1 MVNSIGYNP
10 YSFQSRYLIPFQGAD
25 SASVQNYNAV
35 EYTAP
40 SNIQTPVNTS
50 IPNDIVEIS
59 AGNKINETSNQEKK
73 KKGVSTLAK
82 VGIAIGGTALA
93 GILAHKFIPPMRV
106 QSRVQR
112 IFLEDFSKEEAK
124 AIQKKYQDILKIS
137 DKDEFLDKLFTELK
151 KDYKLDAINIKLDK
165 TGKVGEKYGEIA
177 AKASWDAGTNIVRVD
192 KNCSNKDLLESI
204 THELRH
210 AKQNLYAYKTSIND
224 KEYYDMYVE
233 RYKSAK
239 RKILKEKGKTEE
251 EINKVLSSIKL
262 KEQDMTTRND
272 KFSIINYSSMGV
284 ERINESD
291 RKYAWGKKMLN
302 SLKILANENHEV
314 YYRAPDEI
322 DASIA
327 GHTMSRMVNNE
338 LGIIQKFGDW
348 IRKTSEIK
356 V

>member
-35 EYTAP
+35 QYTAP
-40 SNIQTPVNTS
+40 SNIQTSVNTS
-50 IPNDIVEIS
+50 RPNDIVEIS

-233 RYKSAK
+233 RYKSAT
-239 RKILKEKGKTEE
+239 RKMLKEKGKTEE
-251 EINKVLSSIKL
+251 EINKVFSSINVEKL
-262 KEQDMTTRND
+262 NNES
-272 KFSIINYSSMGV
+272 FIINYSSMGV
-284 ERINESD
+284 ERINELD
-291 RKYAWGKKMLN
+291 RNYAWGKKMLN

-314 YYRAPDEI
+314 YYRTPDEI

-327 GHTMSRMVNNE
+327 EHTMSRMVNNE